1 MYGPGV
7 QERRTGSFRG
17 CYKDGTDERSC
28 DLRWL
33 SSYELLLRFGICIIF
48 TLTLSSMYFVY
59 IVVLIVAVIIVLINF
74 QPYKT
79 SVSHYTIIDAS
90 FLILLSLYFTMIN
103 GNNIFSIKIKVFLHI
118 FLWACHSYRHH
129 PNHLCYIHS
138 TTLDVFQV
146 DIWQKNNML
155 MKTCYTIHN
164 IIIFMK
170 LCC

>member
-17 CYKDGTDERSC
+17 CYKDGTDESTC

-33 SSYELLLRFGICIIF
+33 SSYELLLRFGVCIRIIF

-79 SVSHYTIIDAS
+79 SISHYTVIDAS

-103 GNNIFSIKIKVFLHI
+103 GNNIFSKKIQVFLDLFNRLATLTGIIPIIYVI
-118 FLWACHSYRHH
+118 FIALHWMYSRW
-129 PNHLCYIHS
+129 I
-138 TTLDVFQV
+138 FG
-146 DIWQKNNML
+146 K
-155 MKTCYTIHN
+155 K
-164 IIIFMK
+164 II
-170 LCC
+170 C